1 MQMSS
6 ELPLFFW
13 LLKGEKKKKIRVL
26 NQKLAFTK
34 SQLPLE
40 GLGRRRQ
47 FLCKERAGGQC
58 LLFVLEKLVGFFAE
72 PCDPLGACFF
82 VCVIRGKMG

>member
-26 NQKLAFTK
+26 NQKLPFTK

-40 GLGRRRQ
+40 GLGRRR
-47 FLCKERAGGQC
+47 
-58 LLFVLEKLVGFFAE
+58 
-72 PCDPLGACFF
+72 
-82 VCVIRGKMG
+82 

>member
-13 LLKGEKKKKIRVL
+13 LLKGGKKIRVL

-40 GLGRRRQ
+40 GLGRRR
-47 FLCKERAGGQC
+47 
-58 LLFVLEKLVGFFAE
+58 
-72 PCDPLGACFF
+72 
-82 VCVIRGKMG
+82 